1 MRWSQRL
8 LAAFFVGSGVNH
20 FVIPRTYEQIMPPR
34 LKDDAT
40 LLVQLSG
47 VAEVVGGLG
56 VLSRRTRRPAGLW
69 LIGVLVGV
77 FPANVY
83 MAQAHERFHRIPR
96 WALYGRLPLQPLM
109 MWWAWRATR
118 R

>member
-1 MRWSQRL
+1 MSWSQRL
-8 LAAFFVGSGVNH
+8 LTAFFVGAGVNH
-20 FVIPRTYEQIMPPR
+20 FVNPRPYERIVPPR
-34 LKDDAT
+34 LQDDAA

-47 VAEVVGGLG
+47 VAELVGGLG